1 MACVTRWILACASD
15 IKEVSEGAG
24 TVEAPRPTA
33 IRNALMVASQ
43 HRREHAPLSA
53 AAARA
58 LAADQAAGAP
68 RLEYRSGGAH
78 GRAHAGAG
86 ASAGAATRGGPVVPQ
101 PDELLRE
108 IETLIDRP
116 PVKERLPAANL
127 ASWRSTDEV
136 KHAAALAQQYAD
148 RGYSTEPLITMLGKI
163 AWRDNFT
170 ETHAFKHH
178 QATVGT
184 AVSGQRRY

>member
-1 MACVTRWILACASD
+1 MAERMLAP
-15 IKEVSEGAG
+15 E
-24 TVEAPRPTA
+24 
-33 IRNALMVASQ
+33 
-43 HRREHAPLSA
+43 
-53 AAARA
+53 
-58 LAADQAAGAP
+58 
-68 RLEYRSGGAH
+68 
-78 GRAHAGAG
+78 
-86 ASAGAATRGGPVVPQ
+86 PQ
-101 PDELLRE
+101 PEPRRVAALSFRSR
-108 IETLIDRP
+108 TSCFDRP